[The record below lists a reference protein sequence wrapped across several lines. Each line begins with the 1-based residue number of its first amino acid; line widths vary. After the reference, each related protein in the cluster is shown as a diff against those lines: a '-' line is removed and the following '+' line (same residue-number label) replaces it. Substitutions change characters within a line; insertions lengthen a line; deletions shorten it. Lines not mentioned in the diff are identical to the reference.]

1 MTVIIGQ
8 WNRPHQ
14 ILARRIHSRGSSG
27 GSRLFFIIDS
37 TVAEGGMNHKERCF
51 PIALNFFRCHY
62 HGVDPD
68 FAREITVIAAVTR

>member
-1 MTVIIGQ
+1 
-8 WNRPHQ
+8 
-14 ILARRIHSRGSSG
+14 
-27 GSRLFFIIDS
+27 
-37 TVAEGGMNHKERCF
+37 MNHKERCF